1 VCSIFFAPTP
11 HTQQA
16 TKLGGG
22 GRKKCRRSKQRS
34 WGVGGKKTKQTKK
47 LVFFKLRE
55 IFFYF
60 TKQAMLFFSILVTLK
75 IRPSRQVCR
84 PSAEIADKLVGYLNE
99 NFD

>member
-1 VCSIFFAPTP
+1 VGVGGKKNAEGA
-11 HTQQA
+11 HADA
-16 TKLGGG
+16 TKLGGE
-22 GRKKCRRSKQRS
+22 
-34 WGVGGKKTKQTKK
+34 GKKTKQTKK
-47 LVFFKLRE
+47 LVFYKLRE
-55 IFFYF
+55 NFFYF